1 MFRTSINGETHWIAA
16 NCDGSYNLTTVHLPV
31 RPPRYPANSNHKP
44 RQSPPQRLKMHAVQG
59 IRLIYSTLFM
69 EYLLKNTNFL
79 LKMLKTCLQSND
91 DQLIIL
97 YALAKSF

>member
-1 MFRTSINGETHWIAA
+1 
-16 NCDGSYNLTTVHLPV
+16 
-31 RPPRYPANSNHKP
+31 
-44 RQSPPQRLKMHAVQG
+44 
-59 IRLIYSTLFM
+59 M